1 MEATAVSTPE
11 SVTADNGA
19 SSRSQLASRA
29 VLTLFALLSL
39 TVVGVLVWNI
49 LVHGAI
55 WTGSVGYVFDSMQYL
70 AWVREGADHFLS
82 GNLFSLEPPVR
93 NYLNP
98 GLIISSGLSKL
109 GLSIPLAYAFWIPVG
124 IAALVWVVRRFS
136 NWLELTGW
144 TSVAVI
150 ALALLYKIP
159 AAAILQGHVPVE
171 NVNAL
176 TYAGTDAWPVYWS
189 WGFSLTAIS
198 VALLCLGI
206 MRYDAIRNSGV
217 RASFGLMMIALFCSW
232 LQPWQGAILLALIV
246 GGEIIAGFVLKQG
259 AGLRG
264 RLSLLATTVIA
275 GTLPLAYYAILG
287 KIDEAWRIN
296 GLQANSYVKGVSW
309 WTAVALM
316 LPLLAA
322 SVFAYLK
329 RPDSFRA
336 IAIRLWPLIAIA
348 EMLTIDITKVGNTS
362 THSLKGITFPLAV
375 LAVTGTAPLFKRLA
389 DRSFVGSATLATA
402 LVGVLFIPGAVNQ
415 IHSQLFDMS
424 LNQRGGYYYVSRYD
438 EEALA
443 WLTTQKGPGG
453 VYASSL
459 YGSMVPWRTDRS
471 TWVGHETWTPRFQG
485 RSYFNENL
493 LDGHLPA
500 IAFGLSP
507 AAVVKWSGAR
517 WVFQDCY
524 RKRVQRASKYPT
536 LDSQLA
542 PITKLKKTFGCA
554 TIWEITPGKGPAPAG
569 IDRYHLNW
577 RASDG

>member
-1 MEATAVSTPE
+1 MEAGAVSTT
-11 SVTADNGA
+11 SATGRARA
-19 SSRSQLASRA
+19 AAIA
-29 VLTLFALLSL
+29 VLILFVALSL
-39 TVVGVLVWNI
+39 TVVGVLVWN
-49 LVHGAI
+49 VYVNGAI

-70 AWVREGADHFLS
+70 AWIREGADHFLA
-82 GNLFSLEPPVR
+82 GNLFSFEPPVR

-98 GLIISSGLSKL
+98 GLIISSGLSLL

-124 IAALVWVVRRFS
+124 IAALIWVVRKFTA
-136 NWLELTGW
+136 WLELSGW
-144 TSVAVI
+144 TAVAVI

-159 AAAILQGHVPVE
+159 AARLLEAHVPVA
-171 NVNAL
+171 NFNAL

-206 MRYDAIRNSGV
+206 MRYDKVRSLGA
-217 RASFGLMMIALFCSW
+217 RASWSLMAIALFCSW

-246 GGEIIAGFVLKQG
+246 GGEVIAGFALKDR

-264 RLSLLATTVIA
+264 RVTLLATTVVA

-287 KIDEAWRIN
+287 KVDESWRIN
-296 GLQANSYVKGVSW
+296 GVQANTYVSGVSW
-309 WTAVALM
+309 WTPFALL
-316 LPLLAA
+316 LPLLLGAA
-322 SVFAYLK
+322 FAYRA
-329 RPDSFRA
+329 RPASYRD
-336 IAIRLWPLIAIA
+336 IAIRLWPLVAIA
-348 EMLTIDITKVGNTS
+348 EMLTIQATKAGNTS

-375 LAVTGTAPLFKRLA
+375 LAVAGTAPLFAKLAKRSAGGAAALA
-389 DRSFVGSATLATA
+389 VVVVGLLFV
-402 LVGVLFIPGAVNQ
+402 PGAITQVD
-415 IHSQLFDMS
+415 SQLKDMS
-424 LNQRGGYYYVSRYD
+424 MGQRGGYYYVNKHD
-438 EEALA
+438 EEALK
-443 WLTTQKGPGG
+443 WLTTQKGPGN
-453 VYASSL
+453 VFASSL

-524 RKRVQRASKYPT
+524 RRMIQRASKYPT

-542 PITKLKKTFGCA
+542 PIVESTHKFGCA
-554 TIWEITPGKGPAPAG
+554 TIWVIKPGKGPAPAG
-569 IDRYHLNW
+569 IDRYHLTW
-577 RASDG
+577 RPTDG